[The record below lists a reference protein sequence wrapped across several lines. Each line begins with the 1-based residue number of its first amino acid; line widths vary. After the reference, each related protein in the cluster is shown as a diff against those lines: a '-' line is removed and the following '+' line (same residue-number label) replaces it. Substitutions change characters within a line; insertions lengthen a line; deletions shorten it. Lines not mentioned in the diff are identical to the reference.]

1 MNTQK
6 IIDKICKCL
15 RLSESC
21 NPNEA
26 ALALRQA
33 HALMEKYNITEEQL
47 IAAEVAE
54 AAALAGERYNPP
66 FWALALSELVAKVY
80 ACRTLVSRRYGRQPE
95 FRFIGMGAAAEI
107 AKYTF
112 AVLHRSLSRARENFV
127 RDLSE
132 ASLEE
137 RERRGDVFAQAW
149 LFRIARMVADFA
161 STPSNNE
168 AVDRYIKEH
177 YGNTQDLEGQPAPPV
192 NEDYEDILSGMRA
205 ASDVVLLR
213 SVSKVPAVQ
222 ELYHYQAS

>member
-33 HALMEKYNITEEQL
+33 HALMEKYGITEEQL

-54 AAALAGERYNPP
+54 ASALAGERYNPP

-80 ACRTLVSRRYGRQPE
+80 TCRTLVSRRYGRQPE
-95 FRFIGMGAAAEI
+95 FRFVGMGAMAEI
-107 AKYTF
+107 AMYTF
-112 AVLHRSLSRARENFV
+112 AVLYRNLARARDNFV
-127 RDLSE
+127 RDLPE

-161 STPSNNE
+161 HSSSNNE
-168 AVDRYIKEH
+168 VVDRYIREN
-177 YGNTQDLEGQPAPPV
+177 YGDTQDLAGQPTPPV

-205 ASDVVLLR
+205 ASGVVLLR
-213 SVSKVPAVQ
+213 SVSSMPAAQ
-222 ELYHYQAS
+222 ELYHSQAS

>member
-33 HALMEKYNITEEQL
+33 HALMEKYSITEEQL
-47 IAAEVAE
+47 IAADVAE
-54 AAALAGERYNPP
+54 ASALAGERYNPP

-80 ACRTLVSRRYGRQPE
+80 TCRTLVSRRYGRQPE
-95 FRFIGMGAAAEI
+95 FRFVGMGATAEI

-112 AVLHRSLSRARENFV
+112 AVLYRNLARARDNFIHE
-127 RDLSE
+127 LSE

-161 STPSNNE
+161 STPSHNE
-168 AVDRYIKEH
+168 SVDRYIKEN
-177 YGNTQDLEGQPAPPV
+177 YGDTQDLTGQPTPPV

-205 ASDVVLLR
+205 ASGVVLLR
-213 SVSKVPAVQ
+213 SVSNMPAAQ
-222 ELYHYQAS
+222 ELYHYQVS